1 MNDWPA
7 GRGLHIGQQ
16 EDMFT
21 PDQDRKEPQMRKKF
35 ANYPSLSGKTVFVT
49 GGASGI
55 GAEIVTA
62 FAKQGAKVGFV
73 DMDIAG
79 SEALLA
85 KLEGTH
91 SFAPCDLRDIDALKA
106 AFAQLAETL
115 GPAEILVNN
124 AARDDR
130 HDWRE
135 VTPEYWDE
143 RQNNNLRHMF
153 FAIQAVADGMIA
165 GGGGSIINMGSNSWW
180 EAGWRLSGLY
190 HRQSGRAW
198 ADSHHGARS
207 GRSSHSC
214 QYSGAR
220 LDYDR
225 AAKTALGHS
234 RSPSPSK
241 STANA
246 CPIPSILYMSPEW
259 CFFSPPT
266 ILRPVRRKTLW
277 SKAVQSRARPAIFPP
292 SDQRG
297 LRAEQSHDAVFPRS

>member
-1 MNDWPA
+1 MSSNCFSDGLQNERLA
-7 GRGLHIGQQ
+7 RGKGLHIGRQ

-21 PDQDRKEPQMRKKF
+21 PDQDRKEPQMREKF

-73 DMDIAG
+73 DMDVAG

-91 SFAPCDLRDIDALKA
+91 GFAPCDLRDIEALKA
-106 AFAQLAETL
+106 AFAQLVEAL

-165 GGGGSIINMGSNSWW
+165 AGGGSIINMGSNSWW
-180 EAGWRLSGLY
+180 EAGGGFPAYTTAKAAVHGLTRTMARDLGD
-190 HRQSGRAW
+190 HRIRVNTVVPGWIMTERQKQLWVTPEALAKQIDRQCLPDPIDPVYVARMVLFLASD
-198 ADSHHGARS
+198 DS
-207 GRSSHSC
+207 
-214 QYSGAR
+214 
-220 LDYDR
+220 
-225 AAKTALGHS
+225 AACSAQNFMVEGG
-234 RSPSPSK
+234 
-241 STANA
+241 
-246 CPIPSILYMSPEW
+246 SI
-259 CFFSPPT
+259 
-266 ILRPVRRKTLW
+266 
-277 SKAVQSRARPAIFPP
+277 
-292 SDQRG
+292 
-297 LRAEQSHDAVFPRS
+297 

>member
-1 MNDWPA
+1 
-7 GRGLHIGQQ
+7 
-16 EDMFT
+16 
-21 PDQDRKEPQMRKKF
+21 MREKF

-73 DMDIAG
+73 DMDVAG

-91 SFAPCDLRDIDALKA
+91 GFAPCDLRDIEALKA
-106 AFAQLAETL
+106 AFAQLVEAL

-135 VTPEYWDE
+135 VTPEYWE

-165 GGGGSIINMGSNSWW
+165 AGGGSIINMGSNSWW
-180 EAGWRLSGLY
+180 EA
-190 HRQSGRAW
+190 
-198 ADSHHGARS
+198 
-207 GRSSHSC
+207 
-214 QYSGAR
+214 
-220 LDYDR
+220 
-225 AAKTALGHS
+225 
-234 RSPSPSK
+234 
-241 STANA
+241 
-246 CPIPSILYMSPEW
+246 
-259 CFFSPPT
+259 
-266 ILRPVRRKTLW
+266 
-277 SKAVQSRARPAIFPP
+277 
-292 SDQRG
+292 
-297 LRAEQSHDAVFPRS
+297 